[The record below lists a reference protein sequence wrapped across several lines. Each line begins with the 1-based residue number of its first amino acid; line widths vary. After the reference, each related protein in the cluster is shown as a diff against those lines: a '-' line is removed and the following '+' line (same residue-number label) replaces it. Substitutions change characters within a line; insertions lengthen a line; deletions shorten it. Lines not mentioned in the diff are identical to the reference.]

1 MTKTPHYTA
10 AGGVVTDGEM
20 VLVLLRPSRAEIR
33 LPKGHVEGFETVEEG
48 ANRICGASSRR
59 ILAAFA
65 EFDGHADKPL
75 ALAAKPYGAGD
86 AAVKIAQ
93 MLLA

>member
-1 MTKTPHYTA
+1 MILTDSGGMQKEAFFVGTPCLT
-10 AGGVVTDGEM
+10 
-20 VLVLLRPSRAEIR
+20 LREETEW
-33 LPKGHVEGFETVEEG
+33 VETVEEG